1 MAKYFGS
8 ECKTGGCVGHKAG
21 AKYVRDGGR
30 TRNRKSPSFDKG
42 SNIQAKRMRKRGM
55 SVRLT

>member
-8 ECKTGGCVGHKAG
+8 DCLTDCSGHKAG

-30 TRNRKSPSFDKG
+30 TRNRQSPSFDKG
-42 SNIQAKRMRKRGM
+42 SNIQATRMRKRGV
-55 SVRLT
+55 SVRLR